1 MKKSL
6 RLYLTGSV
14 YGMLFENFI
23 KQNADDFGVKGFFRQ
38 LEDGRAEIF
47 IEGDQDSV
55 DLMVSLCKRGS
66 THSQIRDVKEKP
78 ESFQDFK
85 EFKILKI

>member
-14 YGMLFENFI
+14 QTMFFENFV
-23 KQNADDFGVKGFFRQ
+23 KENADGLDIRGFLRK
-38 LEDGRAEIF
+38 LEDGRMEIF
-47 IEGDQDSV
+47 IEGDGDKV
-55 DLMVSLCKRGS
+55 DQMKAICKRGS
-66 THSQIRDVKEKP
+66 QHSQIRRVEEKL
-78 ESFQDFK
+78 ERFQDFK